1 MGSVKSFIYPQKW
14 VMFSAVW
21 NEIIDHFRLEDIL
34 SNEERDNLK
43 FSRFDGFSQVIY
55 LPVF

>member
-1 MGSVKSFIYPQKW
+1 
-14 VMFSAVW
+14 MFSAVW

-55 LPVF
+55 LPSKVGYV